1 MFSLVTMY
9 SINYQQKRMT
19 SMNFKK
25 TVLSAAVVTA
35 LSGTITAPAQADV
48 LNFSWDGLFTILDS
62 GGVPLGNTSLPYYY
76 DPTWGYGLRT
86 QISGTASFDTVSG
99 SGSAT
104 VNPFDFYNGGPA
116 VAHDISMQA
125 IGDGLGGGGT
135 LIAGK
140 MLFDWNGNNNIN
152 VGIILDGAG
161 MFGAL
166 PTLNVGDTISGVG
179 AIPASNNIKKGKL
192 PIGPAP
198 MATTS
203 FDTEYHNGGV
213 LISGDDGIGGSPMDN
228 GPFVGFS
235 ANFDMTSMTLASV
248 VPAVP
253 VPAAVWLFGSGL
265 LGLVGVA
272 RRRKPA

>member
-1 MFSLVTMY
+1 
-9 SINYQQKRMT
+9 
-19 SMNFKK
+19 MNFKK
-25 TVLSAAVVTA
+25 TALSAAVVTA
-35 LSGTITAPAQADV
+35 LSGAVTAPAQADV
-48 LNFSWDGLFTILDS
+48 LNFSWDGLFTILNS
-62 GGVPLGNTSLPYYY
+62 AGAPTGNTSYPYYG

-86 QISGTASFDTVSG
+86 QISGTASFDTATG
-99 SGSAT
+99 AGTAT
-104 VNPFDFYNGGPA
+104 VNPFDFFAGGPA
-116 VAHDISMQA
+116 IAHDISMQA
-125 IGDGLGGGGT
+125 IGNGMGGSGT

-140 MLFDWNGNNNIN
+140 MLFDWNTNNNIN
-152 VGIILDGAG
+152 VGIILDAAG

-166 PTLNVGDTISGVG
+166 GSTPIGGTISGVG
-179 AIPASNNIKKGKL
+179 AIPASDGIKKGAY

-228 GPFVGFS
+228 GPFSGFS
-235 ANFDMTSMTLASV
+235 ANFDMTSMTLDSV
-248 VPAVP
+248 VPAIP

-272 RRRKPA
+272 RRRKLS